1 MRCTSAFLTLA
12 LALGNDW
19 EHHNHRLRGTSL
31 PGLRFLSQRLPPLGC
46 KRRHPLPYLGL
57 GSAHYNYVEFK
68 VQTPERQ
75 KEYWNWRH
83 DHN

>member
-12 LALGNDW
+12 LALGTIGSITTTGCA
-19 EHHNHRLRGTSL
+19 EHHYRVYDSYHSDYHHWDANEDTRYRTWIGE
-31 PGLRFLSQRLPPLGC
+31 R
-46 KRRHPLPYLGL
+46 
-57 GSAHYNYVEFK
+57 HYNYVEFK